1 MDDSHPSDRLA
12 AYPEDIIRVV
22 ETLRAQR
29 DDVGTDRILAAYDW
43 AARAHDQQF
52 RQSGEPY
59 ITHPVAVAQ
68 IVADMRMD
76 DDTIIATLLHDVL
89 EDSRLFT
96 ADDIRRE
103 FGEDVLHLVQGVTK
117 LQADEKVGD
126 AQQRAAA
133 KSRRSTETMR
143 KMMLAM
149 AKDYR
154 VMVIKLSDR
163 LHNMRTLDLVGQE
176 KRVRVASETLEVY
189 APLAARLGIW
199 QIKWQLEDLSFKA
212 LHPREFQE
220 ISALVGSTRAQR
232 ETILAED
239 IALLRSKLEAEGVKV
254 VDIRGRP
261 KHLFSIFNKM
271 VQQKLKFEEIYDL
284 LALRI
289 ITETKNDCYV
299 AIGVVNDLF
308 VPIQAMYFDYIGQ
321 PKPNGYQSLH
331 TKVVDKGGHTV
342 EIQIRTREM
351 HETAEY
357 GFAAHWT
364 YKEGSTAGDEA
375 KRLARLRA
383 QLLEAAADNVTPSDY
398 KKAMTTD
405 LFEEQVFAITP
416 KGDVI
421 ELPQGST
428 PIDFAFRV
436 HTQLGLTLIGA
447 KINGVMLPLSSH
459 LKNGDVVE
467 LITRSNATPSRDWV
481 EQAKSAHTRN
491 KLKNYFRKL
500 DKDQDALRGREILER
515 EFSRIGLDP
524 KQYLGDEKLKEAMS
538 RFEGIETPTDV
549 LARVGSG
556 LLSVQNAIAKLRGI
570 SQELTT
576 PGIEVRGTR
585 ETQLEVQAG
594 DFSGVQVSRAKCC
607 SPIPGD
613 ECAAYISRGRGLIV
627 HRRVCPNLAASLNT
641 EPDRVMAYAFNPDG
655 KVYASALKIMCI
667 DRAGL
672 IADISHIFGEAK
684 TNVSALKVVTI
695 VQQTAEIDVTID
707 VRDAEHLEAIQ
718 VKLHNLSDVIS
729 VRRQFAKTGK

>member
-1 MDDSHPSDRLA
+1 MALQSH
-12 AYPEDIIRVV
+12 
-22 ETLRAQR
+22 
-29 DDVGTDRILAAYDW
+29 
-43 AARAHDQQF
+43 
-52 RQSGEPY
+52 
-59 ITHPVAVAQ
+59 
-68 IVADMRMD
+68 
-76 DDTIIATLLHDVL
+76 
-89 EDSRLFT
+89 
-96 ADDIRRE
+96 
-103 FGEDVLHLVQGVTK
+103 
-117 LQADEKVGD
+117 
-126 AQQRAAA
+126 
-133 KSRRSTETMR
+133 
-143 KMMLAM
+143 
-149 AKDYR
+149 
-154 VMVIKLSDR
+154 LSDTFHIAFGR
-163 LHNMRTLDLVGQE
+163 HIH
-176 KRVRVASETLEVY
+176 EVNSSTQ
-189 APLAARLGIW
+189 AGNQA
-199 QIKWQLEDLSFKA
+199 
-212 LHPREFQE
+212 
-220 ISALVGSTRAQR
+220 IS
-232 ETILAED
+232 
-239 IALLRSKLEAEGVKV
+239 
-254 VDIRGRP
+254 
-261 KHLFSIFNKM
+261 HLFSIFNKM

-447 KINGVMLPLSSH
+447 KINGVMLPLSSQ

-524 KQYLGDEKLKEAMS
+524 KQFLGDEKLKEAMS

>member
-1 MDDSHPSDRLA
+1 MESSDQVA
-12 AYPEDIIRVV
+12 AISYPDNIIRVI
-22 ETLRAQR
+22 ETLRQQR
-29 DDVGTDRILAAYDW
+29 SDVDGDRILAAYRI
-43 AARAHDQQF
+43 AAQAHSKQL
-52 RQSGEPY
+52 RESGEAY
-59 ITHPVAVAQ
+59 INHPVAVAQ
-68 IVADMRMD
+68 IVAEMRMD
-76 DDTIIATLLHDVL
+76 DDTVIATLLHDVL
-89 EDSRLFT
+89 EDSKEFSAEFL
-96 ADDIRRE
+96 RRE
-103 FGEDVLHLVQGVTK
+103 FGDDVLHLVQGVTK
-117 LQADEKVGD
+117 LQGDEKTGD
-126 AQQRAAA
+126 EQQRAAA
-133 KSRRSTETMR
+133 KTKRSTETMR

-163 LHNMRTLDLVGQE
+163 LHNMQTLDNVSAE
-176 KRVRVASETLEVY
+176 KRARVASETLAVY

-212 LHPREFQE
+212 LHPREYQE
-220 ISALVGSTRAQR
+220 ISDLVGKSRQQR
-232 ETILAED
+232 EEVLAED
-239 IALLRSKLEAEGVKV
+239 IALLREKCEQEGVKI

-271 VQQKLKFEEIYDL
+271 VQQKLKFEEIFDL
-284 LALRI
+284 FALRI

-331 TKVVDKGGHTV
+331 TKVVDRRGHTV
-342 EIQIRTREM
+342 EIQIRTQEM
-351 HETAEY
+351 HEMAEY
-357 GFAAHWT
+357 GFAAHYT
-364 YKEGSTAGDEA
+364 YKEGTSAGEET

-383 QLLEAAADNVTPSDY
+383 QLLEAAADNVTASDY

-405 LFEEQVFAITP
+405 VFQDQVFVITP

-421 ELPQGST
+421 ELPEGST

-447 KINGVMLPLSSH
+447 KINGVMLPLGTA

-500 DKDQDALRGREILER
+500 DKDQDAARGRDILER
-515 EFSRIGLDP
+515 EFSRLGIDP
-524 KQYLGDEKLKEAMS
+524 KLFMGDDKLREALT
-538 RFEGIETPTDV
+538 RFEGIDTPTDL

-556 LLSVQNAIAKLRGI
+556 LISVQNAIAKLRGLAA
-570 SQELTT
+570 ELA
-576 PGIEVRGTR
+576 PAGIEVNRSR
-585 ETQLEVQAG
+585 EIEIETKVG
-594 DFSGVQVSRAKCC
+594 DFSGIQVARAKCC

-613 ECAAYISRGRGLIV
+613 ECAAYVSRGRGLII
-627 HRRVCPNLAASLNT
+627 HRRVCPNLAALLQT
-641 EPDRVMAYAFNPDG
+641 EPSRVISYPFGADG
-655 KVYASALKIMCI
+655 RVYASALKIMCI
-667 DRAGL
+667 DRPGL
-672 IADISHIFGEAK
+672 IADISSIFGESKA
-684 TNVSALKVVTI
+684 NVSALKVVTI
-695 VQQTAEIDVTID
+695 QQQTAEIDVTID
-707 VRDAEHLEAIQ
+707 VYDAAHLETIQ
-718 VKLHNLSDVIS
+718 VKLHNLADVIS

>member
-1 MDDSHPSDRLA
+1 MDDAPTSDQFP

-22 ETLRAQR
+22 ETLCAQR
-29 DDVGTDRILAAYDW
+29 EDVGTDRILTAYDW

-68 IVADMRMD
+68 IVANMRMD

-220 ISALVGSTRAQR
+220 ISDLVGGTRAQR

-239 IALLRSKLEAEGVKV
+239 IALLRSALEAEGVKV
-254 VDIRGRP
+254 VEIRGRP

-321 PKPNGYQSLH
+321 PKANGYQSLH
-331 TKVVDKGGHTV
+331 TKIVDKGGHTV
-342 EIQIRTREM
+342 EIQIRTQEM

-421 ELPQGST
+421 ELPGGST

-447 KINGVMLPLSSH
+447 KINGVMLPLSSQ

-515 EFSRIGLDP
+515 EFSRIDLDP
-524 KQYLGDEKLKEAMS
+524 KQFLGDEKLKEAMA

-549 LARVGSG
+549 LARVGAG
-556 LLSVQNAIAKLRGI
+556 LVSVQNAIAKLRGI
-570 SQELTT
+570 SQELTV
-576 PGIEVRGTR
+576 PGIEIRGTR

>member
-1 MDDSHPSDRLA
+1 
-12 AYPEDIIRVV
+12 
-22 ETLRAQR
+22 
-29 DDVGTDRILAAYDW
+29 
-43 AARAHDQQF
+43 
-52 RQSGEPY
+52 
-59 ITHPVAVAQ
+59 
-68 IVADMRMD
+68 
-76 DDTIIATLLHDVL
+76 
-89 EDSRLFT
+89 
-96 ADDIRRE
+96 
-103 FGEDVLHLVQGVTK
+103 
-117 LQADEKVGD
+117 
-126 AQQRAAA
+126 
-133 KSRRSTETMR
+133 
-143 KMMLAM
+143 
-149 AKDYR
+149 
-154 VMVIKLSDR
+154 MVIKLSDR

-220 ISALVGSTRAQR
+220 ISDLVGSTRAQR

-331 TKVVDKGGHTV
+331 TKVVDKDGHTV

-447 KINGVMLPLSSH
+447 KINGVMLPLSSQ

-524 KQYLGDEKLKEAMS
+524 KQFLGDEKLKEAMS

-613 ECAAYISRGRGLIV
+613 ECAAYISCGRGLIV

>member
-29 DDVGTDRILAAYDW
+29 EDVGTDRILTAYEW

-96 ADDIRRE
+96 AEDIRRE

-220 ISALVGSTRAQR
+220 ISDLVGSTRAQR

-331 TKVVDKGGHTV
+331 TKVVDKDGHTV

-447 KINGVMLPLSSH
+447 KINGVMLPLSSQ

-524 KQYLGDEKLKEAMS
+524 KQFLGDEKLKEAMS

-613 ECAAYISRGRGLIV
+613 ECAAYISCGRGLIV

>member
-1 MDDSHPSDRLA
+1 MDDAHPSDQFA

-22 ETLRAQR
+22 ETLCAQR
-29 DDVGTDRILAAYDW
+29 EDVGTDRILAAYDW

-220 ISALVGSTRAQR
+220 ISDLVGGTRAQR

-239 IALLRSKLEAEGVKV
+239 IALLRSALEAEGVKV
-254 VDIRGRP
+254 VEIRGRP

-321 PKPNGYQSLH
+321 PKANGYQSLH
-331 TKVVDKGGHTV
+331 TKIVDKGGHTV

-421 ELPQGST
+421 ELPEGST

-447 KINGVMLPLSSH
+447 KINGVMLPLSSQ

-524 KQYLGDEKLKEAMS
+524 KQFLGDEKLKEAMS

-549 LARVGSG
+549 LARVGAG
-556 LLSVQNAIAKLRGI
+556 LVSVQNAIAKLRGI
-570 SQELTT
+570 TQELAV